1 MRDTVLC
8 HIFRLNSVSR
18 PLSVVRCHLY
28 LAIQMTTWLLRRALN
43 SLQNT
48 MVVMSME
55 GHDVFSKVTGGRPVF
70 TSEAV
75 GGGAPGPP
83 KAGTGRGCLP
93 PQRSCARSDQAGAS
107 EPKKRFHDPYI
118 IRMQT
123 T

>member
-1 MRDTVLC
+1 
-8 HIFRLNSVSR
+8 
-18 PLSVVRCHLY
+18 
-28 LAIQMTTWLLRRALN
+28 
-43 SLQNT
+43 
-48 MVVMSME
+48 MSME

-75 GGGAPGPP
+75 GGGAPGPVP
-83 KAGTGRGCLP
+83 QERETGRGCLP

-107 EPKKRFHDPYI
+107 EPKKRFHDLYI

>member
-1 MRDTVLC
+1 
-8 HIFRLNSVSR
+8 
-18 PLSVVRCHLY
+18 
-28 LAIQMTTWLLRRALN
+28 
-43 SLQNT
+43 
-48 MVVMSME
+48 MSME
-55 GHDVFSKVTGGRPVF
+55 GHDVFSKVTGGRPVL

-75 GGGAPGPP
+75 GGGAPGPVP
-83 KAGTGRGCLP
+83 QERGTGRGCLP

>member
-1 MRDTVLC
+1 
-8 HIFRLNSVSR
+8 
-18 PLSVVRCHLY
+18 
-28 LAIQMTTWLLRRALN
+28 
-43 SLQNT
+43 
-48 MVVMSME
+48 MSME

-75 GGGAPGPP
+75 GGGEPLVPFRRNGKQGGGALPAIASRSGE
-83 KAGTGRGCLP
+83 AGGLP